1 MAGQSCLRAL
11 VQATG
16 GPPPG
21 AEYSG
26 HSRGFPR
33 RRSGAPRSCRRGRAS
48 GWPPRTPLTLIPGS
62 HTGLAAVLFFNR
74 KLIKHFPGAA
84 FQHVMAAEGVRLRQ
98 TADKG
103 VVFREVFQHF
113 PGAVIFPEVDG
124 LAAGKLIREAE
135 KTSEAS
141 GSPRGA
147 GRAGCGKSYRK
158 CWRCP
163 R

>member
-1 MAGQSCLRAL
+1 MLNIQGIAAVFLDGVQERL
-11 VQATG
+11 VVVG
-16 GPPPG
+16 EGEPVDG
-21 AEYSG
+21 LLV
-26 HSRGFPR
+26 
-33 RRSGAPRSCRRGRAS
+33 
-48 GWPPRTPLTLIPGS
+48 TPLTLIPGS

-135 KTSEAS
+135 KRQKL
-141 GSPRGA
+141 PVVRGERVEQDDENHIVNA
-147 GRAGCGKSYRK
+147 GAVLDKMPFREVSVRFI
-158 CWRCP
+158 
-163 R
+163 